1 MEFKIIFTTLLFVS
15 FLASGQ
21 TKDSTAPKFDTLN
34 SKLKD
39 VTVIAQKQY
48 IERQTDKVVLNV
60 QNDITAAG
68 STLFE
73 IIQKAPGVSIVNDE
87 TINMSGKAG
96 VNVLIDGKPT
106 QMGQRD
112 LANFLKSTPGSMVDK
127 VEIISNPGSKYDAQ
141 GNTGIINIRL
151 KKNKLQGTNGSLSA
165 GYTQQVHYRTN
176 AGINLNHRQGKVNL
190 FGSYN
195 FANNL
200 QHTRGNLNRIVTA
213 GNSTNVF
220 DNNTIDIDPYTSH
233 NFRTGVDV
241 YAGKKN
247 TFGILVSGSLGDNPF
262 KTIGSTQIKTNGITD
277 SSLQTTNANFTNAK
291 RYNYNA
297 NYKFEDTIGNQLNID
312 ADYCTFK
319 NTGNQ
324 QITTDYLNKQ
334 SQPYNYGANRLYM
347 ATDIHIYSLK
357 ADYTKALKKQ
367 QAKIETGIKYNHV
380 TTNNQLD
387 ASRWDSNNFIPDT
400 GRSNDFDYTE
410 TVIAAY
416 TSYGKKYKKLEYQLG
431 LRAEHSTIKG
441 ISVNL
446 KNNRITNPDTAY
458 FNIFAT
464 AFFRYAFNDKN
475 NVGLSYSR
483 RINRPNYQDLNPF
496 ENIIDAY
503 TTEKGNPYLR
513 PGYGNNLELSYT
525 YRDAL
530 NLTFGYSHTKDYS
543 QTVTQQTGEQGYAQP
558 QNVSSQ
564 NTSYLNL
571 SLPIPITNWWY
582 SYTYM
587 SGFYNRFK
595 GRLPDGDVNT
605 GSFGFTWYL
614 SNSFTLG
621 KGYKAQLSS
630 WGSAATKDALFTT
643 RALGSVDI
651 GFSKTIFKENGSIK
665 ITVIDI
671 FNTQRWHQSVAY
683 ANQNF
688 SRHRKWESQG
698 LRLQF
703 SWKFGKQ
710 TFAARERN
718 TASEDSNV
726 RIKTKKD

>member
-1 MEFKIIFTTLLFVS
+1 MRILLSFFNLFLLAITTN
-15 FLASGQ
+15 AQ
-21 TKDSTAPKFDTLN
+21 TKDTTAPRFDTLN
-34 SKLKD
+34 TKLKN
-39 VTVIAQKQY
+39 VTVTAQKQY
-48 IERQTDKVVLNV
+48 IERQIDKVVLNV

-96 VNVLIDGKPT
+96 VNILIDGKPT
-106 QMGQRD
+106 QMSQRD

-141 GNTGIINIRL
+141 GNAGIINIRL
-151 KKNKLQGTNGSLSA
+151 KKNKLQGTNGNLSA

-195 FANNL
+195 YGNNL
-200 QHTRGNLNRIVTA
+200 QHTKGNLNRIVTA
-213 GNSTNVF
+213 GSSNKVF

-241 YAGKKN
+241 YASKKN
-247 TFGILVSGSLGDNPF
+247 TFGLLVSGNIGYNPF

-277 SSLQTTNANFTNAK
+277 SSLQTTNANYSNAK
-291 RYNYNA
+291 RFNYNA
-297 NYKFEDTIGNQLNID
+297 NYKYEDTIGNQLNID
-312 ADYCTFK
+312 ADYSTFK
-319 NTGNQ
+319 NTSDQ
-324 QITTDYLNKQ
+324 QVTTDFVNKQ
-334 SQPYNYGANRLYM
+334 NQPYNYGANKLYI
-347 ATDIHIYSLK
+347 ATNIRIYSLK
-357 ADYTKALKKQ
+357 ADYTKELKKE
-367 QAKIETGIKYNHV
+367 QAKIETGIKYNRV
-380 TTNNQLD
+380 TTKNDLD
-387 ASRWDSNNFIPDT
+387 ASKYASNIFIPDT
-400 GRSNDFDYTE
+400 SRSNDFNYTE

-416 TSYGKKYKKLEYQLG
+416 ASYGKKYKKLEYQLG
-431 LRAEHSTIKG
+431 VRAEQSIIKG
-441 ISVNL
+441 ISTNL
-446 KNNRITNPDTAY
+446 KNTRITNPDTAY
-458 FNIFAT
+458 FNIFPT
-464 AFFRYAFNDKN
+464 AFLRYTINEKN

-503 TTEKGNPYLR
+503 TTEKGNPFLR
-513 PGYGNNLELSYT
+513 PSYGNNLELSYT

-543 QTVTQQTGEQGYAQP
+543 QTVTQQIGEQGFAQP
-558 QNVSSQ
+558 QNVGSQ
-564 NTSYLNL
+564 NTSYLNI
-571 SLPIPITNWWY
+571 SLPIPITDWWY

-587 SGFYNRFK
+587 SGFYSQFK
-595 GRLPDGDVNT
+595 GRLPDGYVNT

-614 SNSFTLG
+614 NNSFTLG

-630 WGSAATKDALFTT
+630 WGNAATKDALFKTL
-643 RALGSVDI
+643 ALGSLDL
-651 GFSKTIFKENGSIK
+651 GFSKTIFKEKGSIK

-671 FNTQRWHQSVAY
+671 LNTQRWRQSVTY

-688 SRHRKWESQG
+688 SLDRKWESQAI
-698 LRLQF
+698 RLQF

-710 TFAARERN
+710 SFSARERN
-718 TASEDSNV
+718 TASEDANG
-726 RIKTKKD
+726 RIKSKKD